1 MMMKMKVL
9 DEPDDD
15 IIDEDDD
22 ELELIID
29 TEELKEN
36 VKEIYINLDELTL
49 EDEDLGEIEEVEI
62 AMKLKEDLEL
72 KHSLMIY

>member
-1 MMMKMKVL
+1 MKVL

-36 VKEIYINLDELTL
+36 V
-49 EDEDLGEIEEVEI
+49 
-62 AMKLKEDLEL
+62 
-72 KHSLMIY
+72 

>member
-1 MMMKMKVL
+1 MKVL
-9 DEPDDD
+9 DDEDDDD

-62 AMKLKEDLEL
+62 VDETQRRFGI